1 MKVLVNVCYG
11 GYGIS
16 LEAEQLYF
24 TKKGISFEL
33 IEEKYGRGK
42 YLIDGEVA
50 YAELDRDDPILIEVV
65 EEIGSERASG
75 EHAEL
80 LISEIPDGC
89 DYSIHEYDGI
99 EYIDST
105 WFTFTTE
112 QLRKGLSEEQL
123 ELASKVS
130 CLKIENN

>member
-1 MKVLVNVCYG
+1 MKVLVNDCYG

-33 IEEKYGRGK
+33 LEEKYGRGK
-42 YLIDGEVA
+42 YLIDGEEV

-75 EHAEL
+75 IHAEL
-80 LISEIPDGC
+80 SISEIPDGC
-89 DYSIHEYDGI
+89 DYSIHEYDGT

-112 QLRKGLSEEQL
+112 QLRNGLTEHQL

-130 CLKIENN
+130 CIKIEEL